1 MKTLINILLLS
12 LVFTATAQ
20 QRPPQDKGRHER
32 VESFRIAY
40 ITEHLKLTPEEAQ
53 RFWPVYNAFRAD
65 MKTLRQNFKADDKD
79 GTPLTADQQ
88 LEFEQKKLDL
98 KKRFKPQFEQAI
110 GKEKLNL
117 LMQVEEDFKRELMKT
132 MQERRGR

>member
-1 MKTLINILLLS
+1 
-12 LVFTATAQ
+12 
-20 QRPPQDKGRHER
+20 
-32 VESFRIAY
+32 
-40 ITEHLKLTPEEAQ
+40 
-53 RFWPVYNAFRAD
+53 VYNAYRGD

-117 LMQVEEDFKRELMKT
+117 LMQVEEDFKRELMKA
-132 MQERRGR
+132 MQESRGR

>member
-1 MKTLINILLLS
+1 MKTLINILFLS
-12 LVFTATAQ
+12 FALSATAQ
-20 QRPPQDKGRHER
+20 QNQAQDRGRHER

-53 RFWPVYNAFRAD
+53 RFWPVYNAYRGD
-65 MKTLRQNFKADDKD
+65 MKTLRKNFKADDKD

-117 LMQVEEDFKRELMKT
+117 LMQVEEDFKRELMKA